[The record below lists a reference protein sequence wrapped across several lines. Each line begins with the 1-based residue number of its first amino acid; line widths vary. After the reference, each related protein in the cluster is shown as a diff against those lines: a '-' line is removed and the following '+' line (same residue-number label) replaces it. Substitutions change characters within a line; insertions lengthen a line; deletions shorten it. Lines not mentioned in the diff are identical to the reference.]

1 MDQNSTGTHL
11 DTLVIKIDLDADES
25 NHSAALEVLLK
36 EPAKILSENGV
47 VAFPTETVYGLGAN
61 ALSDVAVGKIY
72 EAKGR
77 PSDNPL
83 IVHISDVNMLQDLAV
98 EVKAYAKVLM
108 NAFWPGP
115 ITFVFKKHPNI
126 SGKVSGG
133 LDTIAVRMP
142 SHFIAIKLIEMSGKP
157 IAAPSANLSGKPSPT
172 SSRYVIED
180 LQGRVD
186 CIIDGGDTEVGLE
199 STVLDVTGDVPMI
212 LRPGRITQ
220 EDIAALVG
228 ECEID
233 KALKGD
239 LISTEGIARSPGMK
253 YRHYAPEA
261 EVNVLVGSA
270 SDWIKAVYERVVAL
284 VQNEES
290 QKIGI
295 MTFDEEMEVLMR
307 LLASNDELADR
318 YVLLGVGT
326 AKDMH
331 QYGRCLFE
339 FLRRFDDMNCDVVIA
354 RGVEDSGFGQAI
366 MNRLKKA
373 AEGKVT
379 RI

>member
-1 MDQNSTGTHL
+1 MDQKMFNKQVNTEIIKVDLAGDDRDHL
-11 DTLVIKIDLDADES
+11 KE
-25 NHSAALEVLLK
+25 LEALLK
-36 EPAKILSENGV
+36 RPAEILSENGV

-61 ALSDVAVGKIY
+61 ALSDEAVGKIY

-83 IVHISDVNMLQDLAV
+83 IVHISNIDMLKDLAM
-98 EVKAYAKVLM
+98 EVKDYAVVLM
-108 NAFWPGP
+108 DAFWPGP
-115 ITFVFKKHPNI
+115 ITFVFKKRPNI

-180 LQGRVD
+180 LEGRVD

-212 LRPGRITQ
+212 LRPGKITQ
-220 EDIAALVG
+220 EEIAALVG

-233 KALKGD
+233 NALKGD
-239 LISTEGIARSPGMK
+239 AINSEGVAKSPGMK

-261 EVNVLVGSA
+261 EVQVIVGS
-270 SDWIKAVYERVVAL
+270 STEWIKAVYERMISQNNEAL
-284 VQNEES
+284 KVGVMS
-290 QKIGI
+290 
-295 MTFDEEMEVLMR
+295 FDEDLEVLKR
-307 LLASNDELADR
+307 LLAQSHELNTR
-318 YVLLGVGT
+318 FVLLGVGSV
-326 AKDMH
+326 KDMH
-331 QYGRCLFE
+331 QYGRCLFDC
-339 FLRRFDDMNCDVVIA
+339 LRRFDEMKCDVVIA
-354 RGVEDSGFGQAI
+354 RGVEDVGFGQAI

-373 AEGKVT
+373 SEGKVT